1 MQGDKGTRNDNAPDE
16 NGVIDEDKLGV
27 ASGFDQAHQGM
38 PLVTGADER
47 NGLDHQKL
55 HGNGFAFGGKVI
67 QGDEE
72 TPDKQDEETKSHS
85 QAKIHKLDDAGM
97 VFYALHLTGPHHFPG
112 EDANGVRQGK
122 QHHADHLEHHGAD
135 AHGRGGGRAHAAD
148 YAALDGHI
156 QGPDHLAR
164 NDRRAVFAKVL

>member
-55 HGNGFAFGGKVI
+55 HGNGL
-67 QGDEE
+67 
-72 TPDKQDEETKSHS
+72 SL
-85 QAKIHKLDDAGM
+85 IH
-97 VFYALHLTGPHHFPG
+97 
-112 EDANGVRQGK
+112 
-122 QHHADHLEHHGAD
+122 
-135 AHGRGGGRAHAAD
+135 
-148 YAALDGHI
+148 I
-156 QGPDHLAR
+156 
-164 NDRRAVFAKVL
+164 